1 MWHIHEYL
9 DGSIPA
15 DPASRSFT
23 VAFFNFLSSKPGGFP
38 IRANPIRLMPGGL
51 SRIVDDGFSLLG
63 FGKVVDREDNDVHE
77 ADWMR
82 KISAEKLVYRLSD
95 SI

>member
-1 MWHIHEYL
+1 
-9 DGSIPA
+9 
-15 DPASRSFT
+15 
-23 VAFFNFLSSKPGGFP
+23 
-38 IRANPIRLMPGGL
+38 MPGGL